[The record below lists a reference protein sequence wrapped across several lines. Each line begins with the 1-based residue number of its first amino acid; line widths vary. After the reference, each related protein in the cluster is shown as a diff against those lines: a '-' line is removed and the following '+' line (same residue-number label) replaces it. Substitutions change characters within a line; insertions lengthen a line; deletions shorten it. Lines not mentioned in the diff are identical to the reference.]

1 MDTKALA
8 AIINA
13 AINELLKIGSSPKTK
28 KRLREELTKALDEA
42 AAQPTDVINE
52 LKNAYQK
59 SLDDII
65 KYKGMPVCSTFSN
78 SSDGT
83 QTDEGIK
90 GIGIAE
96 GEFEVFKPKIYC
108 IFEECIKDVESQAK
122 SFRQQII
129 LSALDT
135 FDEWAQSIPKG
146 GTKDK
151 VFREEARY
159 VRQELKS
166 VQKWERFYFS
176 LKIGNF
182 IYRIDHLIQ
191 ESNAIAAIWRC
202 SEYCGDDCNHSR
214 YNGKTYIIR
223 GNVASKEGL
232 IAEEKAK
239 YTDELPIPRND
250 GCNCNYEYIYR
261 LEDLQ
266 ATMLSPKG
274 KEQKNKIIKQ
284 RKKIDDLFDINVV
297 LTTSKKNNSK
307 AVMEFN
313 VAEKKPE
320 KKKSSFFG
328 GLFSKMFK

>member
-1 MDTKALA
+1 MDAKALA

-13 AINELLKIGSSPKTK
+13 AINEILKTGSSPDTK
-28 KRLREELTKALDEA
+28 KRLKDGLAQALDEA
-42 AAQPTDVINE
+42 AAQPTDAIDYLQRHYKKYLDSVIRYRG
-52 LKNAYQK
+52 L
-59 SLDDII
+59 
-65 KYKGMPVCSTFSN
+65 PVCSIV

-83 QTDEGIK
+83 QSDRSIEGI
-90 GIGIAE
+90 GME
-96 GEFEVFKPKIYC
+96 GKFELFEPKIYC

-129 LSALDT
+129 LSALNT

-151 VFREEARY
+151 SFREDAGY

-166 VQKWERFYFS
+166 VQKWENFYFS
-176 LKIGNF
+176 LKGQNF
-182 IYRIDHLIQ
+182 SNRISRLVD
-191 ESNAIAAIWRC
+191 EANAIAAIWHC

-223 GNVASKEGL
+223 GNFASKEGF
-232 IAEEKAK
+232 IAEEKVK

-250 GCNCNYEYIYR
+250 GCNCHYEYIYR
-261 LEDLQ
+261 LKKLQ
-266 ATMLSPKG
+266 TTLLSPKG

-284 RKKIDDLFDINVV
+284 RKEFNDLFDVNVV
-297 LTTSKKNNSK
+297 VTTSKKNNSK
-307 AVMEFN
+307 TVMEFN
-313 VAEKKPE
+313 VVEKKPE

-328 GLFSKMFK
+328 GLFSKIFK